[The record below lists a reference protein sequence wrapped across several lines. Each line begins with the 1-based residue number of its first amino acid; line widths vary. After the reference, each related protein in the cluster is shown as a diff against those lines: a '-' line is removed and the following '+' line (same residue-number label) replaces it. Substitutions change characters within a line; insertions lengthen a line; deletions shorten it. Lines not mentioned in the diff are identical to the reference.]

1 MSKVEILARFQ
12 PLFAGTGGI
21 DSWLC
26 EQTPDEIFARLS
38 ELQSEP
44 LTQAS
49 LNQLLTLNHE
59 AAVSRGFFQYYWLAG
74 TTFVQELA
82 PANTTAKMGAITRSV
97 TIGRLVI
104 LLFSRLSIYQII
116 STCAAATV
124 ADRAYRRNESL
135 LPGAASSAE
144 LAEVEALLGE
154 ALGWIKNG
162 WEAFRPKPKSR
173 PAADVLPETRQDGSG
188 APRSD
193 ANRRCRRRPD
203 TAACRARKCQ

>member
-82 PANTTAKMGAITRSV
+82 PANTTAKIGAIARSV

-104 LLFSRLSIYQII
+104 LVFPRLSIYQII
-116 STCAAATV
+116 NACAAATV
-124 ADRAYRRNESL
+124 ADRTYRRNESL
-135 LPGAASSAE
+135 FPGAASSAE
-144 LAEVEALLGE
+144 LAEGDTLLGE
-154 ALGWIKNG
+154 AF
-162 WEAFRPKPKSR
+162 A
-173 PAADVLPETRQDGSG
+173 
-188 APRSD
+188 
-193 ANRRCRRRPD
+193 
-203 TAACRARKCQ
+203 